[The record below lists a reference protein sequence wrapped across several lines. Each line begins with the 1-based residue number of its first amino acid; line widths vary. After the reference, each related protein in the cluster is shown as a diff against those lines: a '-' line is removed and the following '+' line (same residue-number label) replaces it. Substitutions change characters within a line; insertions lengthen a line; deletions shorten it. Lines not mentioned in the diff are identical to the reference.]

1 MNKHLARSMLD
12 LTQSNEAIA
21 FQDGKFFTEMT
32 VVVNALRDINFK
44 APAAEISKALDAVNF
59 NAVVKRFTNMELYL
73 TVRLTNN
80 IGASVCPVSFTKNH
94 VFNSP
99 TGRAHEFKLETHLE
113 AIRNRGGR
121 EFGAVDRKT
130 GKVHGVYAETTT
142 YVFITAGL
150 LMSSHFTDGEIAA
163 ILLHEI
169 GHAFTFF
176 EYTGK
181 YLTVNAVLAAATA
194 TALDNEPFET
204 RTHVLVESA
213 STLGVKIP
221 ELEKLAKIKDPTI
234 RSNAIQV
241 VFMRALYEK
250 NQSGSGTGIYD
261 YRVCEQSA
269 DIFATRHGAGREIVT
284 GLDKLLRY
292 GDPAYLTTATYCAM
306 EFVKMLGGTLMVAAT
321 MGLYA
326 PYMLAM
332 FLFVKP
338 EVKIYDS
345 ATARFTLVR
354 QQLVEELKLTDLTV
368 DRRRALLDDVMVVN
382 NIVSNMKDRRTLW
395 ELLQT
400 TVVPSMRRDFKMEVL
415 QKQLESLIANDLF
428 VAAAKFKHGETV

>member
-1 MNKHLARSMLD
+1 
-12 LTQSNEAIA
+12 
-21 FQDGKFFTEMT
+21 
-32 VVVNALRDINFK
+32 
-44 APAAEISKALDAVNF
+44 
-59 NAVVKRFTNMELYL
+59 
-73 TVRLTNN
+73 
-80 IGASVCPVSFTKNH
+80 
-94 VFNSP
+94 
-99 TGRAHEFKLETHLE
+99 
-113 AIRNRGGR
+113 
-121 EFGAVDRKT
+121 
-130 GKVHGVYAETTT
+130 
-142 YVFITAGL
+142 L

-306 EFVKMLGGTLMVAAT
+306 ELVKMLGGTLMVAAT